1 MKPKIEFHQHIS
13 NNLNIDT
20 CTAGY
25 RPTPQHL
32 YPFWLTQDC
41 PSLFCA
47 PLLLQHCM
55 HPATPSPHGSS
66 EWELEPFL
74 LEPERKEWEEEIMKG
89 KLRDGNK
96 K

>member
-1 MKPKIEFHQHIS
+1 
-13 NNLNIDT
+13 
-20 CTAGY
+20 
-25 RPTPQHL
+25 
-32 YPFWLTQDC
+32 
-41 PSLFCA
+41 
-47 PLLLQHCM
+47 M

-74 LEPERKEWEEEIMKG
+74 LEPERKEWEEEIMRG